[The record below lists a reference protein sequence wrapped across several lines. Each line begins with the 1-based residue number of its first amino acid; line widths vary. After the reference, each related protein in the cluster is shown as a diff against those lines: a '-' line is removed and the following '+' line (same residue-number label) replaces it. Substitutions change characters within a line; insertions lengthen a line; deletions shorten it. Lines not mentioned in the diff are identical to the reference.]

1 MKSNYLELVRSVYSG
16 ISQRQTAAIYGVSRN
31 TVALAVRFAQQ
42 QGWHTLADLEKINPS
57 EFQEA
62 LTGLPGTIDNRD
74 KSFALPDYQKVHEEL
89 AKEHVTLRLL
99 WEEYVKDCIQKG
111 KRYYMETQ
119 FRVYYRQFAQKNKAT
134 IRLQHKPGMAVQV
147 DWAGST
153 IGYFDEDLTA
163 FAEGH
168 LFVGILP
175 CSNLIYAEVFP
186 DETLPNWI
194 QAHVNMFDY
203 FGGVPKTL
211 VPDNLKTGVKKPN
224 FYEPDINQTY
234 LEMANFYGTAVLPA
248 RVRKPKDKGQVENAV
263 KIAST
268 QILARLRN
276 KQMDSFRTL
285 HKSVQEALEQLNK
298 KPLTGKNVSRWNA
311 FNSEEKEFLLTLP
324 RESYELATWSKAIVQ
339 PNCHV
344 AHKGYFYSV
353 PFEYLGETVDL
364 RATRTTLEVF
374 YHHERLASHLRL
386 YGKQQYST
394 VKDHMPPDKLFFVDW
409 DAERFL
415 QWAGNIGPHCRE
427 VIQRLLNRYVIEQHA
442 YRGCF
447 GILSLKDKYSEQRLE
462 KACEILLLQTLP
474 ESYSQIK
481 RILER
486 KEDLT
491 PRTKSAEAEG
501 PKGFQRG
508 REYYQAGDEKN

>member
-89 AKEHVTLRLL
+89 AKEACDAASTLGRIRQRL
-99 WEEYVKDCIQKG
+99 YSKG

-153 IGYFDEDLTA
+153 IGYFDEDLAA

-311 FNSEEKEFLLTLP
+311 FIARRKSSCSRFP
-324 RESYELATWSKAIVQ
+324 
-339 PNCHV
+339 
-344 AHKGYFYSV
+344 
-353 PFEYLGETVDL
+353 D
-364 RATRTTLEVF
+364 RT
-374 YHHERLASHLRL
+374 S
-386 YGKQQYST
+386 
-394 VKDHMPPDKLFFVDW
+394 W
-409 DAERFL
+409 
-415 QWAGNIGPHCRE
+415 
-427 VIQRLLNRYVIEQHA
+427 QH
-442 YRGCF
+442 
-447 GILSLKDKYSEQRLE
+447 
-462 KACEILLLQTLP
+462 
-474 ESYSQIK
+474 
-481 RILER
+481 
-486 KEDLT
+486 
-491 PRTKSAEAEG
+491 G
-501 PKGFQRG
+501 PKPLSNRTPC
-508 REYYQAGDEKN
+508 RP